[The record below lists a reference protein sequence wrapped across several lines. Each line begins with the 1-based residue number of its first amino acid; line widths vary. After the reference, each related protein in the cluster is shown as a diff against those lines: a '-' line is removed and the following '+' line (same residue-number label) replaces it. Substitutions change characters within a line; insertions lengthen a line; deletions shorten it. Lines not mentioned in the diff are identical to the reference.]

1 MSIRFRIKEK
11 QASILFW
18 LIILL
23 VATTSFALGYLMAW
37 EGERAPIV
45 VEQCRCETGE

>member
-1 MSIRFRIKEK
+1 MSIRFWIKERK
-11 QASILFW
+11 LPILFW
-18 LIILL
+18 LIIFL
-23 VATTSFALGYLMAW
+23 VATTSFALGYLMNW